1 MFASPR
7 GSDARGARLRAR
19 SLADRSPTD
28 PAARDADAAPGAD
41 AARDA
46 SAPSPRADPDA
57 SSDEKDHLGA
67 LLARADG
74 AVNQAFVSLLGG
86 DLDARVPARRPPTL
100 GSLVSVA
107 GPVPE
112 LHWHAAVATDA
123 GREDV
128 VAALTGG
135 FFREPV
141 ILRGAADEWPAVC
154 QTSRRWTLARLV
166 NDHGD
171 FTGDVRVRDP
181 DAAAAAGLP
190 PRRVSVRR
198 GGAPRRRAA
207 RSNRHP
213 RRPPCPSAK
222 PPGG

>member
-1 MFASPR
+1 M
-7 GSDARGARLRAR
+7 
-19 SLADRSPTD
+19 
-28 PAARDADAAPGAD
+28 
-41 AARDA
+41 
-46 SAPSPRADPDA
+46 
-57 SSDEKDHLGA
+57 
-67 LLARADG
+67 
-74 AVNQAFVSLLGG
+74 
-86 DLDARVPARRPPTL
+86 PARRPPTL

-190 PRRVSVRR
+190 PDAFHYV
-198 GGAPRRRAA
+198 
-207 RSNRHP
+207 
-213 RRPPCPSAK
+213 
-222 PPGG
+222 